1 MLLRTLKI
9 VVVLTLIAFCSSP
22 LVIWGYTSRA
32 RQEFQ
37 KAEAS
42 LQLGMSREEVRATE
56 AWREFGRESWGYGEG
71 KAESERIDLINIPKP
86 FVSSQIAIFYDG
98 KGRVRHISKD
108 P

>member
-1 MLLRTLKI
+1 MLLRTFKI
-9 VVVLTLIAFCSSP
+9 LLILALIAFFTAT
-22 LVIWGYTSRA
+22 LVLWGYGFRA

-42 LQLGMSREEVRATE
+42 LQLGMSREEIRATQ
-56 AWREFGRESWGYGEG
+56 AWRKYGREAMGHLGQE
-71 KAESERIDLINIPKP
+71 ELQPIDLINIPKP

-98 KGRVRHISKD
+98 NGRVRH

>member
-1 MLLRTLKI
+1 MFLRILKI
-9 VVVLTLIAFCSSP
+9 AVVLALIAFCLSP

-42 LQLGMSREEVRATE
+42 LQLGMSREEVRATP
-56 AWREFGRESWGYGEG
+56 AWREFGREEMGSFGQE
-71 KAESERIDLINIPKP
+71 EMQPIDLINIPKP
-86 FVSSQIAIFYDG
+86 FISSQIAIFYDG
-98 KGRVRHISKD
+98 KGRVRHIGKD